1 MTRKINNNMENSRD
15 YIHIITNFVTRK
27 SKIQK
32 GEFEISLSTWI
43 WKQNRKFIK
52 EKRKGSYTYLGRFP
66 SLSAQMGISSARPIS
81 LSLPFSHTE
90 PLACGAHMSV
100 PPRLRARVYHCHVG
114 LCCQIEFFR
123 RARIGSLSRGPYQPA
138 KTLPGV
144 SPPRG
149 PDGSVL
155 SSSSRRIWKLDTGCS
170 PHSSRSKPKLP
181 GHYPRPPG
189 ARATSHHHF
198 GPGPLDRACSDRIR
212 SSRTLSLGRVSIVDL
227 ISCGWDEIGL

>member
-1 MTRKINNNMENSRD
+1 
-15 YIHIITNFVTRK
+15 
-27 SKIQK
+27 
-32 GEFEISLSTWI
+32 
-43 WKQNRKFIK
+43 
-52 EKRKGSYTYLGRFP
+52 
-66 SLSAQMGISSARPIS
+66 MGISSARPIS
-81 LSLPFSHTE
+81 LSLPFSHAE

-189 ARATSHHHF
+189 ARATSHHHVS
-198 GPGPLDRACSDRIR
+198 PGPLLPPLPTALTDRAHYPYLPPLLRGFVATARDKAPRTR
-212 SSRTLSLGRVSIVDL
+212 SSPI
-227 ISCGWDEIGL
+227 